1 MRRKTCSTVFLAFA
15 CACSQ
20 WTAAQTVYRC
30 GETYSQTPCPG
41 AVPLSVEDSR
51 SAAQKAQSQA
61 VARQDARTAEQMRR
75 DRQAQEKLDLAANKA
90 LPPGTIAAQAASAPR
105 PATSKAKLK
114 PGEFTADVPTEKT
127 EKAAQRKKHAA
138 APLKKKSPTADQP
151 VRK

>member
-1 MRRKTCSTVFLAFA
+1 MRRKTCSTAFLALA
-15 CACSQ
+15 CAFAQ
-20 WTAAQTVYRC
+20 WAPAQTVYKC
-30 GETYSQTPCPG
+30 GEAYSQTPCPG
-41 AVPLSVEDSR
+41 GVPLSVDDSR

-75 DRQAQEKLDLAANKA
+75 DRQAQEKLDLAANRA
-90 LPPGTIAAQAASAPR
+90 LPPGKVAAQVASAPR
-105 PATSKAKLK
+105 PASSNAKLK

-127 EKAAQRKKHAA
+127 DKAAKRKQHAA